1 MSEVLVFDVNGKKVH
16 GVKAL
21 NDRIQS
27 IVSATLNGETPG
39 KGLPMPATICK
50 VVQNYSEHITAETA
64 AAIQKLE
71 EIRSFPV
78 QYCTLESV
86 LDGIVFVGDSDQPT
100 QPATNEPVKE
110 HPRQFDADVA
120 KKYAEK
126 FTNAIKRGIEFDL
139 SFTDMKALMRQK
151 HCFYTGVPL
160 VFGPDSTGAQQSN
173 QFTIERLDNTKGYVK
188 GNVVACS
195 FIANQWKSIVVEQ
208 NKLGLSVDEMIS
220 ILQRSKAV

>member
-21 NDRIQS
+21 NVRIQS

-50 VVQNYSEHITAETA
+50 VVQNYSEHITTETA

-86 LDGIVFVGDSDQPT
+86 LDGIVFAGDSN
-100 QPATNEPVKE
+100 QPATVEPTKE

-126 FTNAIKRGIEFDL
+126 FANAVKRRIDFDL
-139 SFTDMKALMRQK
+139 TFTDMKALMRQK
-151 HCFYTGVPL
+151 TCFYTGIPL
-160 VFGPDSTGAQQSN
+160 VFGPDSTGAQQNN